1 VISAKAVRWAEAERK
16 ALEKGKRV
24 MQWDTELER
33 LVTKV
38 GQVFGDHAVAE
49 AYLRAISVT
58 PALQHIPDD
67 VAALEELLSADM
79 QQHTKFVDG
88 RASAAAFREE
98 LRRLLTV
105 Q

>member
-1 VISAKAVRWAEAERK
+1 MV
-16 ALEKGKRV
+16 
-24 MQWDTELER
+24 WDAELEA

-38 GQVFGDHAVAE
+38 GDVFGEDAVAE
-49 AYLRAISVT
+49 AYLRAINAT
-58 PALQHIPDD
+58 PALQQIPED
-67 VAALEELLSADM
+67 VAAVAELMPADA
-79 QQHTKFVDG
+79 HTKFVDG